1 MATNVPGIFAAGN
14 VTAIYDLVDYVSK
27 AGEVAGR
34 SAARYAA
41 TQEKRRTEGKRAIR
55 IKPGANVGSII
66 PQQLYLDDLDG
77 RDVYLSMRPNALL
90 ERMVKVQLDDG
101 ADEVMSF
108 REQYAR
114 PAEMIIRKLK
124 DRDIEKLRA
133 SESPELVANI
143 S

>member
-1 MATNVPGIFAAGN
+1 
-14 VTAIYDLVDYVSK
+14 
-27 AGEVAGR
+27 
-34 SAARYAA
+34 
-41 TQEKRRTEGKRAIR
+41 
-55 IKPGANVGSII
+55 
-66 PQQLYLDDLDG
+66 
-77 RDVYLSMRPNALL
+77 MRPNALL
-90 ERMVKVQLDDG
+90 ERMVKVELDDG

-124 DRDIEKLRA
+124 ERDIEKLRA